1 VIPGGNE
8 LVAVNKSPACG
19 FVSVMVAEAISVLP
33 KSGSPMSVS
42 VSAIATGV
50 PFSVNV
56 VR

>member
-1 VIPGGNE
+1 MPPGNGR
-8 LVAVNKSPACG
+8 VAVSRSPICG

>member
-1 VIPGGNE
+1 MPPGSAPE
-8 LVAVNKSPACG
+8 AASRSPACG
-19 FVSVMVAEAISVLP
+19 FVSVMVAEARVVLSSVI
-33 KSGSPMSVS
+33 SVS